1 MIKRL
6 ISLLFLA
13 WVLGFAWFALFP
25 PTPAPP
31 QKTDAIVVL
40 TGGPGRIDRALE
52 RLEAGDAKRLLI
64 SGVAREVKPREL
76 AAEYKR
82 PMKLFDCCIALGFE
96 AEDTRSNATEV
107 AAWVA
112 RRNYKSVR
120 LVTTDWHMRRAQ
132 YELGRALGDKVTIVP
147 DAVRSQPN
155 FTTLFREYH
164 KYLAGLAG
172 GLLGL

>member
-6 ISLLFLA
+6 ISILFLI
-13 WVLGFAWFALFP
+13 WVLGFAWFALLLP
-25 PTPAPP
+25 LPAGDE
-31 QKTDAIVVL
+31 KTDAIVVL
-40 TGGPGRIDRALE
+40 TGGPGRIDRALD
-52 RLEAGDAKRLLI
+52 RLEAGTAKRLLI

-76 AAEYKR
+76 AAEYRR
-82 PMKLFDCCIALGFE
+82 PMTLFDCCIALGFE

-107 AAWVA
+107 ATWVA

-120 LVTTDWHMRRAQ
+120 LITTDWHMRRAE
-132 YELGRALGDKVTIVP
+132 YEIGRAIGKDVKIVP

-155 FTTLFREYH
+155 FATLFREYH

-172 GLLGL
+172 GMLGL

>member
-6 ISLLFLA
+6 LSLLFLA
-13 WVLGFAWFALFP
+13 WVLGFAWFTLLP
-25 PTPAPP
+25 PLPAVP

-76 AAEYKR
+76 AAEYRR
-82 PMKLFDCCIALGFE
+82 PEQLFDCCIALGFE
-96 AEDTRSNATEV
+96 AVDTRSNGSEV

-132 YELGRALGDKVTIVP
+132 YEIARAVGDKVTILP
-147 DAVRSQPN
+147 DAVRSEPN
-155 FTTLFREYH
+155 FATLFREYH

>member
-13 WVLGFAWFALFP
+13 WVLGFAWFALLLP
-25 PTPAPP
+25 LPADA

-82 PMKLFDCCIALGFE
+82 PLHLFECCIALGFE

-112 RRNYKSVR
+112 RRNYKSIR
-120 LVTTDWHMRRAQ
+120 LVTTDWHMRRAE
-132 YELGRALGDKVTIVP
+132 YELGRAMDKKVTILP
-147 DAVRSQPN
+147 DAVRSQPS
-155 FTTLFREYH
+155 FSTLFREYH

>member
-6 ISLLFLA
+6 ISLIFLA
-13 WVLGFAWFALFP
+13 WVLGFAWFALLLP
-25 PTPAPP
+25 MPAPP
-31 QKTDAIVVL
+31 ERTDAIVVL
-40 TGGPGRIDRALE
+40 TGGGGRIDRALE

-64 SGVAREVKPREL
+64 SGVAREVKPGEL

-82 PMKLFDCCIALGFE
+82 SKKLFDCCIALGFE

-107 AAWVA
+107 ASWAQ
-112 RRNYKSVR
+112 RRNYKSIR
-120 LVTTDWHMRRAQ
+120 LITTDWHMRRAE
-132 YELGRALGDKVTIVP
+132 YEIGRAVGDTVRIVP

-155 FTTLFREYH
+155 FATLFREYH

>member
-1 MIKRL
+1 MIKRIL
-6 ISLLFLA
+6 SLLFLA
-13 WVLGFAWFALFP
+13 WVLGFAWFALLP
-25 PTPAPP
+25 PLPAGA

-64 SGVAREVKPREL
+64 SGVAREVKPKEL

-82 PMKLFDCCIALGFE
+82 PEELFDCCIALGFE

-107 AAWVA
+107 ATWVA

-120 LVTTDWHMRRAQ
+120 LITTDWHMRRAE
-132 YELGRALGDKVTIVP
+132 YELARAVGDKVTIVP
-147 DAVRSQPN
+147 DAVHSEPS
-155 FTTLFREYH
+155 FATLFREYH

>member
-6 ISLLFLA
+6 ISILFLA
-13 WVLGFAWFALFP
+13 WVLGFAWFALLLP
-25 PTPAPP
+25 LPAGDE
-31 QKTDAIVVL
+31 KTDAIVVL

-52 RLEAGDAKRLLI
+52 RLEARTADRLLI

-82 PMKLFDCCIALGFE
+82 PEALFECCIALGFE

-107 AAWVA
+107 ATWAK
-112 RRNYKSVR
+112 RRNYKSIR
-120 LVTTDWHMRRAQ
+120 LITTDWHMRRAE
-132 YELGRALGDKVTIVP
+132 YELGRAIGEGVTIVP
-147 DAVRSQPN
+147 DAVRSQPS
-155 FTTLFREYH
+155 FATLFREYH

-172 GLLGL
+172 GILGL

>member
-6 ISLLFLA
+6 ISILFLV
-13 WVLGFAWFALFP
+13 WVLGFAWFALLLP
-25 PTPAPP
+25 LPAGDE
-31 QKTDAIVVL
+31 KTDAIVVL

-52 RLEAGDAKRLLI
+52 RLEVGTAKRLLI

-82 PMKLFDCCIALGFE
+82 PQQLFDCCIALGFE

-107 AAWVA
+107 ATWVA

-120 LVTTDWHMRRAQ
+120 LITTDWHMRRAE
-132 YELGRALGDKVTIVP
+132 YEIGRAIGSDVKIVP

-155 FTTLFREYH
+155 FATLFREYH

-172 GLLGL
+172 GMLGL

>member
-1 MIKRL
+1 MIKRM
-6 ISLLFLA
+6 ISLVFLA
-13 WVLGFAWFALFP
+13 WVLGFAWFALLP
-25 PTPAPP
+25 PLPAPA

-82 PMKLFDCCIALGFE
+82 PQALFDCCVALGFE

-107 AAWVA
+107 ATWVA
-112 RRNYKSVR
+112 RRNYRTVR
-120 LVTTDWHMRRAQ
+120 LVTTDWHMRRAR
-132 YELGRALGDKVTIVP
+132 YEIARAVGDTVTIVP
-147 DAVRSQPN
+147 DAVRSEPN
-155 FTTLFREYH
+155 FATLFREYH

>member
-13 WVLGFAWFALFP
+13 WVLGFAWFALLLP
-25 PTPAPP
+25 QPAPA

-40 TGGPGRIDRALE
+40 TGGPGRIDRGLQ

-107 AAWVA
+107 ATWAQ
-112 RRNYKSVR
+112 RRGYSSIR
-120 LVTTDWHMRRAQ
+120 LITTDWHMRRAE
-132 YELGRALGDKVTIVP
+132 YEIARAVGDKVTILP

-155 FTTLFREYH
+155 FATLFREYH

-172 GLLGL
+172 GILGL

>member
-6 ISLLFLA
+6 ISVLFLV
-13 WVLGFAWFALFP
+13 WVLGFAWFALLP
-25 PTPAPP
+25 PMPAPP

-52 RLEAGDAKRLLI
+52 LLETGQAKRLLI

-82 PMKLFDCCIALGFE
+82 PQSLFDCCIALGFE

-107 AAWVA
+107 ASWVA
-112 RRNYKSVR
+112 RRNYKTVR
-120 LVTTDWHMRRAQ
+120 LVTTDWHMRRAE
-132 YELGRALGDKVTIVP
+132 YEIGRAVGGKVTIIP
-147 DAVRSQPN
+147 DAVRSRPS
-155 FTTLFREYH
+155 FSTLFREYH

>member
-13 WVLGFAWFALFP
+13 WVLGFAWFALLP
-25 PTPAPP
+25 PMPAPL

-40 TGGPGRIDRALE
+40 TGGPGRIDRALDL
-52 RLEAGDAKRLLI
+52 LEKKQADRLLI
-64 SGVAREVKPREL
+64 SGVAREVKPHEL

-82 PMKLFDCCIALGFE
+82 PMALFDCCVALGFE

-107 AAWVA
+107 VNWVA
-112 RRNYKSVR
+112 RRNYRTVR
-120 LVTTDWHMRRAQ
+120 LVTTDWHMRRAEF
-132 YELGRALGDKVTIVP
+132 ELRRAIDKNVTIIP

-155 FTTLFREYH
+155 FLTLFREYH
-164 KYLAGLAG
+164 KYLAGLVG
-172 GLLGL
+172 GLIGV

>member
-6 ISLLFLA
+6 ISLIFLA
-13 WVLGFAWFALFP
+13 WVLGFAWFALLLP
-25 PTPAPP
+25 LPAAPA
-31 QKTDAIVVL
+31 KTDAIVVL

-64 SGVAREVKPREL
+64 SGVDKDVKPREL
-76 AAEYKR
+76 AAEYHR
-82 PMKLFDCCIALGFE
+82 PMRLFDCCIALGFE

-107 AAWVA
+107 ATWVA
-112 RRNYKSVR
+112 RRNYRSIR
-120 LVTTDWHMRRAQ
+120 LITTDWHMRRAE
-132 YELGRALGDKVTIVP
+132 YEIKRALGDKVTLLP
-147 DAVRSQPN
+147 DAVRSQPSLS
-155 FTTLFREYH
+155 TLFREYH